1 MTVEYRLNSPTMAIE
16 PEGGSDGRMHFVIIP
31 AGALLTLAGEPQ
43 QSGLVDVLFE
53 GRVVAMFLRDLQERG
68 ERTLGEAV

>member
-1 MTVEYRLNSPTMAIE
+1 
-16 PEGGSDGRMHFVIIP
+16 MHFVTVP

-53 GRVVAMFLRDLQERG
+53 GRVVAMFLRDLQDRG
-68 ERTLGEAV
+68 ERILAQAL